1 MRIASFYSPL
11 RGIALEDVWHDQE
24 ECPIGRSIA
33 LADRI
38 AGREPSGKRCT
49 FCTLLD
55 KPGTSPKQ

>member
-11 RGIALEDVWHDQE
+11 RGIGLEDVWHDQE
-24 ECPIGRSIA
+24 QCPIGRSIA

-38 AGREPSGKRCT
+38 AGREPSGKRCP
-49 FCTLLD
+49 FCTMLD